1 MPGLVMGMSLPTC
14 LVWTCWDCPYSE
26 VSGFY
31 WNAELF
37 EEKAGLG
44 CLGTTDL
51 VV

>member
-1 MPGLVMGMSLPTC
+1 MRC
-14 LVWTCWDCPYSE
+14 FK
-26 VSGFY
+26 SGYY

-51 VV
+51 VVSLFDVKSVGLNIKKK